1 MDINTL
7 NDRITQLEEQNKN
20 LVNYINTFME
30 YHTTRGSFDHIVPY
44 VIGLNEKL
52 NALPPIE
59 MPPLPPTTPPRRT
72 PPPLPIA
79 AEVIPILTIPSA
91 PPLPLRKKV
100 SC

>member
-1 MDINTL
+1 
-7 NDRITQLEEQNKN
+7 
-20 LVNYINTFME
+20 
-30 YHTTRGSFDHIVPY
+30 
-44 VIGLNEKL
+44 
-52 NALPPIE
+52 
-59 MPPLPPTTPPRRT
+59 MPPLPPTPPPRRK

>member
-1 MDINTL
+1 M
-7 NDRITQLEEQNKN
+7 K
-20 LVNYINTFME
+20 
-30 YHTTRGSFDHIVPY
+30 VPHY
-44 VIGLNEKL
+44 VIGLKEKL